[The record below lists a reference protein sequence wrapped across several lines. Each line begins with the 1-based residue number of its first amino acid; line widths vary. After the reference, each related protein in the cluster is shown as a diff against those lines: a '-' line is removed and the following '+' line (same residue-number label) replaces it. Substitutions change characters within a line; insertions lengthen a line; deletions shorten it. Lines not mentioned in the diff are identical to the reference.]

1 MTMKQKG
8 CIALMG
14 SGELTPTMVEVHK
27 HLLSRTGRSPNA
39 LFLDTPAGFQL
50 NVDDISKKAMEY
62 FSHHV
67 QQALRIASLKSFD
80 HTSEYDLKAFYQ
92 LLESADYILIGPGSP
107 SYACRQL
114 LPSKVPRIMTRLV
127 ENGGSLAIAS
137 AAALTSGSHTLPVYE
152 IYKVGQS
159 LHWIDGLNIL
169 SDFGLDLV
177 VIPHWNNAEGGT
189 HDTRFCFMG
198 KTRLDDLE
206 SLLPEESVILGIDEH
221 TACILDCE
229 TETARVD
236 GLGGVTLY
244 QKGAQL
250 IFKKGD
256 PIDFETLKNGIKGPA
271 RPLKP
276 LIHPLVH
283 QSESD
288 PGSQPSQRFWDSVHK
303 AQDQFNRS
311 IETKDFRVCVN
322 AILDLDSIV
331 SQASTEFEYEGEAS
345 ISQAREILRDLIV
358 LLGIEAASVQ
368 QKNDTLF
375 DPLVNNIIKLRASFK
390 KGRQWQLADSL
401 RKVLEASQIIVE
413 DTKEGSRWQIKS
425 G

>member
-1 MTMKQKG
+1 MTVKQKG

-14 SGELTPTMVEVHK
+14 SGELTPTMVEIHK
-27 HLLSRTGRSPNA
+27 YLLSRTGKSPRA
-39 LFLDTPAGFQL
+39 IFLDTPAGFQP
-50 NVDDISKKAMEY
+50 NVDDISQKAVDY

-80 HTSEYDLKAFYQ
+80 NTSEYDLKAFYQ
-92 LLESADYILIGPGSP
+92 LLESADFILVGPGSP

-114 LPSKVPRIMTRLV
+114 LPSKVPQIMARLV

-137 AAALTSGSHTLPVYE
+137 AAALTSGTHTLPVYE

-169 SDFGLDLV
+169 SYFGLDLV

-198 KTRLDDLE
+198 KSRLDELE
-206 SLLPEESVILGIDEH
+206 SLLPEGSVILGIDEH
-221 TACILDCE
+221 TVCILDCD
-229 TETARVD
+229 TETVLVD

-244 QKGAQL
+244 QKGTEI

-256 PIDFETLKNGIKGPA
+256 PLDFETLKKGIKGGAKPVKPA
-271 RPLKP
+271 APS
-276 LIHPLVH
+276 LVH
-283 QSESD
+283 QSVSD
-288 PGSQPSQRFWDSVHK
+288 AGSEPYDPFWDSIHMAEDLFK
-303 AQDQFNRS
+303 RS
-311 IETKDFRVCVN
+311 LETTDFRACIN
-322 AILDLDSIV
+322 ALLTIDSIV
-331 SQASTEFEYEGEAS
+331 SQADTDMEYQSEAAV
-345 ISQAREILRDLIV
+345 SQAREIFRDLIV

-368 QKNDTLF
+368 HKNDTLF
-375 DPLVNNIIKLRASFK
+375 DPLVNNILNLRASFK
-390 KGRQWQLADSL
+390 KERHWDMADSL
-401 RKVLEASQIIVE
+401 RKVLEESKIIVE
-413 DTKEGSRWQIKS
+413 DTKDGSRWRIKS

>member
-1 MTMKQKG
+1 MKQKG

-27 HLLSRTGRSPNA
+27 QLLSRTGKSPKA
-39 LFLDTPAGFQL
+39 FFLDTPAGFQP
-50 NVDDISKKAMEY
+50 NVEEISKKAVEY

-67 QQALRIASLKSFD
+67 QQALGIASLKSFD
-80 HTSEYDLKAFYQ
+80 HTSDYDLTVFYQ
-92 LLESADYILIGPGSP
+92 LIESADYILVGPGSP

-114 LPSKVPRIMTRLV
+114 LPSKVPQIMARLV

-137 AAALTSGSHTLPVYE
+137 AAALTSGTHTLPVYE

-169 SDFGLDLV
+169 NCFGLDLV

-206 SLLPEESVILGIDEH
+206 SLLPENSVILGIDEH

-229 TETARVD
+229 TKTARVD
-236 GLGGVTLY
+236 GLGGITLY

-256 PIDFETLKNGIKGPA
+256 CIDFETLNNGIQGGAK
-271 RPLKP
+271 PLKP
-276 LIHPLVH
+276 VAHPVVH

-288 PGSQPSQRFWDSVHK
+288 PARHPSQRFWARVHK
-303 AQDQFNRS
+303 AKNQFAHS
-311 IETKDFRVCVN
+311 METKDFRACVN

-331 SQASTEFEYEGEAS
+331 SQANTEFESEGEAS
-345 ISQAREILRDLIV
+345 ISQAREILRDQVV

-375 DPLVNNIIKLRASFK
+375 DLLVDNILKLRASFK
-390 KGRQWQLADSL
+390 KESQWQVADRL
-401 RKVLEASQIIVE
+401 RKALEASQIIVE
-413 DTKEGSRWQIKS
+413 DTKEGSRWRVKNR
-425 G
+425 